1 MKLSFKEINMITGAL
16 KSKTVWLGVVVAAL
30 SALQAGLGDA
40 GITPEQLGIVGPIL
54 GALIVWLRAIT
65 DKPLSQK

>member
-1 MKLSFKEINMITGAL
+1 MLAGAV

-40 GITPEQLGIVGPIL
+40 GVTPEQLGVVGPLL
-54 GALIVWLRAIT
+54 GVLIVLLRAIT
-65 DKPLSQK
+65 DKPLAAK

>member
-1 MKLSFKEINMITGAL
+1 MSTVAGAL

-30 SALQAGLGDA
+30 SALQAALGSA
-40 GITPEQLGIVGPIL
+40 LTPEQLGLVGPIL
-54 GALIVWLRAIT
+54 GAAIVWLRAIT

>member
-1 MKLSFKEINMITGAL
+1 MLAGAV

-40 GITPEQLGIVGPIL
+40 GVTAEQLGVVGPLL
-54 GALIVWLRAIT
+54 GALIVLLRAIT
-65 DKPLSQK
+65 DKPLSSK

>member
-1 MKLSFKEINMITGAL
+1 MLAGAL

-30 SALQAGLGDA
+30 SALQVGLGDA
-40 GITPEQLGIVGPIL
+40 GISAEQLGIVGPIL

-65 DKPLSQK
+65 DKPLSAK